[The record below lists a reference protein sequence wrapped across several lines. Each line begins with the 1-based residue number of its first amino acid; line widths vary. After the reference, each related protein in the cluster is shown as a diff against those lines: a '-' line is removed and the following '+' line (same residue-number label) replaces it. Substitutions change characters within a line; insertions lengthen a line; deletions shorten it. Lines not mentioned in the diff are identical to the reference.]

1 MTVCILF
8 LVRKHLKWMERRLVD
23 LEVCVQWVF
32 SDYYFFI
39 NKNAYFVFSFEFI
52 SLQLMQNL
60 LKSVSLGF
68 VFFFFKFH
76 FYYFIFR

>member
-1 MTVCILF
+1 M
-8 LVRKHLKWMERRLVD
+8 D
-23 LEVCVQWVF
+23 LEVCVQWVS
-32 SDYYFFI
+32 SDYFWFLFFFFI

-68 VFFFFKFH
+68 VFFFLISFLLFH
-76 FYYFIFR
+76 ISLVV